1 MRVVLRNPK
10 RHLFDEAALATG
22 HNLDDDAALATGHSL
37 DDGAAALM
45 ANTLRWQTGCLGRQL
60 RAATPAPVRFSDRP
74 GR

>member
-10 RHLFDEAALATG
+10 RHLFDEAARRG
-22 HNLDDDAALATGHSL
+22 DDAALATGHSL

-45 ANTLRWQTGCLGRQL
+45 ANTLRCQTGCLGRQL
-60 RAATPAPVRFSDRP
+60 RAATRAPVRFSDRP